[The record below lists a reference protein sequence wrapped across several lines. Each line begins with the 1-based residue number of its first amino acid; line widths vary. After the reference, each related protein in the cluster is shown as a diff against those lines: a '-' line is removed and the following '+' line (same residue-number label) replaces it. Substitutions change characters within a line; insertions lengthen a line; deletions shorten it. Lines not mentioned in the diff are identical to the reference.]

1 VISLEER
8 LLYVDEDAEGLRLDL
23 VLAQKYGELSRSRIQ
38 KLIKEGQVLVN
49 GKTGKPNLLVKKGDE
64 IKLSLPEPRELEVLP
79 QEIPF
84 QVVYED
90 QDLMVVNKPQGMVVH
105 PAAGNYEGTLVNAL
119 LYYCRDLSGINGV
132 LRPGIVHR
140 IDKDTSG
147 LLLVAK
153 NDFAHQE
160 LARQIKEHAL
170 TRIYRAVVHG
180 SIPEPAGVI
189 DAPIGRHPVHRKK
202 MAVVLKNSK
211 RAVTH
216 YRVLERFT
224 GFTYIEA
231 RLETGRT
238 HQIRVHMSYLGYP
251 VAGDPL
257 YGPQKNRLDLKG
269 QALHAAVLGFVHPRT
284 GDYLEFEAPLP
295 EYFQA
300 LLDRLRN
307 GN

>member
-1 VISLEER
+1 MISLEER